1 MSPSR
6 TPALLSDIA
15 DWPLFVSRTFDVDD
29 DVARKTGRWL
39 NSALDRID
47 WLSLDDRLAV
57 IAALRSVVVPASAN
71 GASRGSFAMQVGAP
85 ETEVQVVLRH
95 VPDPSAEIQVG
106 NQLVLLKSRP
116 KPQRMGCWRSRARW
130 HGPPR

>member
-1 MSPSR
+1 MSRPR

-15 DWPLFVSRTFDVDD
+15 DWPLFVSKTFDVDH

-39 NSALDRID
+39 NSALDQID
-47 WLSLDDRLAV
+47 WLSEHDRFAV
-57 IAALRSVVVPASAN
+57 IAALRSIVVPASAN
-71 GASRGSFAMQVGAP
+71 GVSRGSFAMQVGARQ
-85 ETEVQVVLRH
+85 TEVQIVLRH

-116 KPQRMGCWRSRARW
+116 KPPPMRCWRSRARW
-130 HGPPR
+130 QGPPR